1 MVSGKV
7 DLNGNEMDSN
17 TVLIL
22 MHVLPCSCHARLLA
36 LRDDQNIHRA
46 CRTNIEESM
55 SKQGATLFVSQTSI
69 IDILL
74 LLVDRLG
81 YRKASKYVLRIWG
94 KHHRGL
100 TYFT

>member
-7 DLNGNEMDSN
+7 DSNENEMDSN
-17 TVLIL
+17 AVLI

-55 SKQGATLFVSQTSI
+55 SKQGATLFISQTSI
-69 IDILL
+69 IDLPF

-81 YRKASKYVLRIWG
+81 CRKASIYVLRIWG
-94 KHHRGL
+94 KHHHGL